1 MKTCWKLGENLVKT
15 SWKLGENLVKTWWK
29 HGEHIVKT
37 WWTHCETWALLSIQ
51 QHTKPVPALDF
62 FFPLGP
68 RARLFVLQNKLEKRA
83 RARTQRK
90 KVFTFS
96 WEVIHWIRQAWWKPG
111 ENLMEFRKL
120 VFYATNMVEQNLVN
134 FGNSVKSW
142 WDSDT
147 TTNLVKTRE
156 KPRWKLKEL

>member
-1 MKTCWKLGENLVKT
+1 MVNTFC
-15 SWKLGENLVKTWWK
+15 ENLVKTWWK

-37 WWTHCETWALLSIQ
+37 WWTQCETWALLSIQ
-51 QHTKPVPALDF
+51 RHTKPVPALET
-62 FFPLGP
+62 FFPWV
-68 RARLFVLQNKLEKRA
+68 RARAFLYYKISLKGARA
-83 RARTQRK
+83 CARTQRR

-96 WEVIHWIRQAWWKPG
+96 WEVIHWIRQAWWTPG

-134 FGNSVKSW
+134 SGNSVKNL

-156 KPRWKLKEL
+156 KPRWKSKEL